1 MALGRLGSRE
11 FDLLSDADVV
21 FVADQSIN
29 PEVARRAAER
39 TVEFL
44 TAYTRDGTVFPVDA
58 RLRPQGREGELVT
71 TPSQLAKYFAR
82 DARPWEAISYLRLRF
97 VAGDSAVGELALK
110 SVREGI
116 AGMAERPDFDRGL
129 ADMRSRLELSDTAPN
144 SKAWPGGEY
153 DIDFLAGRLQAQH
166 RIWCQGNL
174 SERVS
179 LLLEDRCARGA
190 GMSGTCRKCGVPAD
204 TRALRATGYRTSRQM
219 ASHGG
224 PRPSV
229 PCEAH
234 GEVAGTPG
242 RPHFGGTFGSSFAP
256 DARDLPETQVLI
268 EALPWRVIT

>member
-1 MALGRLGSRE
+1 M
-11 FDLLSDADVV
+11 
-21 FVADQSIN
+21 
-29 PEVARRAAER
+29 
-39 TVEFL
+39 
-44 TAYTRDGTVFPVDA
+44 DA

-116 AGMAERPDFDRGL
+116 AGMAERPEFDLAL
-129 ADMRSRLELSDTAPN
+129 ADMRSRLELSDSAPN
-144 SKAWPGGEY
+144 SKGWPGGEY

-166 RIWCQGNL
+166 RIWSQGNL

-179 LLLEDRCARGA
+179 LLFEHGVLEEQECRELAESAEFLRTLEHFVRLVTGRPGKWLPTADHAQVSVAKLMAR
-190 GMSGTCRKCGVPAD
+190 
-204 TRALRATGYRTSRQM
+204 L
-219 ASHGG
+219 
-224 PRPSV
+224 
-229 PCEAH
+229 
-234 GEVAGTPG
+234 PG
-242 RPHFGGTFGSSFAP
+242 HHDEPHFGGTVGCSFAT